1 MVQLGFNDDENLKLL
16 SYVQVCVYVNSES
29 EREKVREAS
38 EIDRVFLK

>member
-16 SYVQVCVYVNSES
+16 SYVQVCVYVNSAS